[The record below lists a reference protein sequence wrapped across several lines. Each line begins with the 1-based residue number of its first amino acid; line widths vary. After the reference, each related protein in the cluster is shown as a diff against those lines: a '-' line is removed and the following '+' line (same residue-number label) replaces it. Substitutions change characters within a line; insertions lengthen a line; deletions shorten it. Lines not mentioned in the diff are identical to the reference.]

1 MIIAYPY
8 LAELEED
15 GRFFVHFLDI
25 EEAITQ
31 ADTLEE
37 AAFNATEVLSGILAC
52 RLEDN
57 EEIPEPSVCPKNGY
71 LAFPSSKVQAAL
83 LLRIARGNKSL
94 TELANAMDTTW
105 AAAQRLEN
113 PQHWATL
120 KQLDKAAKVLGKR
133 LILSLE

>member
-8 LAELEED
+8 LAEQEED
-15 GRFFVHFLDI
+15 GRFFVHFIDI

-31 ADTLEE
+31 ADSIEE

-52 RLEDN
+52 RLDDD
-57 EEIPEPSVCPKNGY
+57 EEIPEPSDCPKNGY
-71 LAFPSSKVQAAL
+71 LASPSPKVQAVL
-83 LLRIARGNKSL
+83 LLRKARGNKSL

-105 AAAQRLEN
+105 TAAQRLEN
-113 PQHWATL
+113 PKHWVSL

>member
-8 LAELEED
+8 LAEQEED
-15 GRFFVHFLDI
+15 GRFFVHFIDI

-37 AAFNATEVLSGILAC
+37 AAFNATEVLSGMLVC
-52 RLEDN
+52 RLDDD
-57 EEIPEPSVCPKNGY
+57 EEIPEPSDCPKNGY
-71 LAFPSSKVQAAL
+71 LASPSPKVQAAL
-83 LLRIARGNKSL
+83 LLRKARGNRTL

-105 AAAQRLEN
+105 IAAQRLEN
-113 PQHWATL
+113 PKHWASL
-120 KQLDKAAKVLGKR
+120 KQLDKAAKALGKR